1 MQEINKQTL
10 LAIDEDGNFYKI
22 LTSDGVV
29 GAITELTPEEY
40 AEIQLFW
47 EKRKSVMEF
56 VSVALEDPSSRI
68 QYDENLRPYYVVY
81 DERVY
86 VDGTSVKKL

>member
-22 LTSDGVV
+22 ITSDGVV

-47 EKRKSVMEF
+47 EKRKSVKEF
-56 VSVALEDPSSRI
+56 VSVALEDPSRRI
-68 QYDENLRPYYVVY
+68 QYDENLRPYYVVD

-86 VDGTSVKKL
+86 VDGTSVKEL